1 MARSQTLII
10 ALVLCLAT
18 LGQALPNSCR
28 LDVDDDGLVHVS
40 YMVTMVR
47 NTTLTMR
54 FLHEPGKLEVRTG
67 SGMLPFDYTP
77 SSKRLSVHNP
87 YGGPITIKYD
97 ISGLV
102 KSDGRTSTLAFIPHF
117 TQGITY
123 SVALPERAHFLPRNS
138 TIPSQHLV
146 EARIV
151 SFDDPSGII
160 NVSYRLGG
168 EMALA
173 LPIVFLVF
181 ALGWAAY
188 LVTISRNPEEGNEP
202 EEEEVEPTRGLDY
215 VLKTLD
221 DTEKAIVQEL
231 LKSDGELLQ
240 TTIRSRLNLDKYPL
254 SRALQRLERKK
265 VVIKERVG
273 KINRIRMNRWL
284 LDQR

>member
-1 MARSQTLII
+1 MTRSQVLII
-10 ALVLCLAT
+10 ALVLCLVT

-28 LDVDDDGLVHVS
+28 LDVDADGLVHVS
-40 YMVTMVR
+40 YVVNMVR

-54 FLHEPGKLEVRTG
+54 FLHEPRDFDIRTG
-67 SGMLPFDYTP
+67 SGMLPYDYAAA
-77 SSKRLSVHNP
+77 SKRLSVHNP
-87 YGGPITIKYD
+87 YGGPVTVKYD

-102 KSDGRTSTLAFIPHF
+102 KTDGKTSTLTFIPHF

-151 SFDDPSGII
+151 SFDDPIGLI
-160 NVSYRLGG
+160 NVSYRLSG

-181 ALGWAAY
+181 ALGWTAY
-188 LVTISRNPEEGNEP
+188 LVAISRNPEEAGEP
-202 EEEEVEPTRGLDY
+202 EEEEGEPTRGLDY

-240 TTIRSRLNLDKYPL
+240 TTIRSRLSLDKYPL

-265 VVIKERVG
+265 VIIKERVG

-284 LDQR
+284 MDQR